1 MKHNQV
7 IQSWLEGTPAK
18 GNSMST
24 DGKHLYSYSLI
35 IGQYTYSDDVPIIYN
50 YTTEGGA
57 FRSYTTTKQVK
68 QTVNLCQEL
77 EREYVLKNLSQREV
91 PYD

>member
-1 MKHNQV
+1 MKHDQV

-24 DGKHLYSYSLI
+24 DGRHLYSYSLV
-35 IGQYTYSDDVPIIYN
+35 IGQYTYSDDVPLIYN

-57 FRSYTTTKQVK
+57 FESCTTTKQVK
-68 QTVNLCQEL
+68 QTVNLCKKM
-77 EREYVLKNLSQREV
+77 EREYVLKNIIPWEV